1 MRRRICGLAPAPQLI
16 RSRSFILPP
25 RSRRTN
31 PVTTTMS
38 RRSDRITLQARDS
51 NTPEPAIRAPLRKRK
66 SEPSKKKSQPAAKK
80 QSCYE
85 IQKCWS
91 EDGASP
97 CILIETPHKEL
108 EPADPSSFKQY
119 RFKNLFIKASPL
131 PRLSWASSDDV
142 WIKMLNKDLKY
153 VHDKSYMQRHPKLQP
168 SMRAILLDW
177 ILEVSE
183 VYCLHRQTA
192 YLAQD
197 FFDRFMLTQEDVN
210 KDYLQLIGIT
220 ALFIASKI
228 EEIYPPK
235 ICEFA
240 YVTDGACDTWDIQ
253 CTELQILK
261 ALDWNLCPETPIS
274 WLKLYAQVEA
284 QKDSEN
290 FLVPQFSQETY
301 IQITQ
306 LLDLCMMD
314 IGSLDFS
321 YSVLAAAAFCHFST
335 FDIVNKVSGLTW
347 ESVSACVRW
356 MSSFVDVLRSE
367 AKPQLKTFAKVNA
380 EDRHNIQT
388 HITYLDFLR
397 KTQER
402 QTTDADDCPLSPMVA
417 VAPVLTPPSSTEKPP
432 NH

>member
-1 MRRRICGLAPAPQLI
+1 MTFELLVVLRGLYDGYKTRLLSSSPVA
-16 RSRSFILPP
+16 
-25 RSRRTN
+25 TN
-31 PVTTTMS
+31 MS

-51 NTPEPAIRAPLRKRK
+51 NTLEPTPRAPLRKRK
-66 SEPSKKKSQPAAKK
+66 CEQPSKKSQPAAKK

-91 EDGASP
+91 DEGASP
-97 CILIETPHKEL
+97 CVLIETPHKEL
-108 EPADPSSFKQY
+108 EPADLAGFKQY
-119 RFKNLFIKASPL
+119 RFKNLFIKPSPL
-131 PRLSWASSDDV
+131 PCLSWASSDDV
-142 WIKMLNKDLKY
+142 WIKMLNKELKY
-153 VHDKSYMQRHPKLQP
+153 VHDKNYLQRHQKLQP

-177 ILEVSE
+177 LLEVSE

-235 ICEFA
+235 IGEFA
-240 YVTDGACDTWDIQ
+240 YVTDGACDTWDIRR
-253 CTELQILK
+253 TELQILK

-284 QKDSEN
+284 QNGDEN
-290 FLVPQFSQETY
+290 FLVPQFSQEIY
-301 IQITQ
+301 IQMTQ
-306 LLDLCMMD
+306 LLDLCIMD
-314 IGSLDFS
+314 IRSLDFS

-335 FDIVNKVSGLTW
+335 FDVVNKVSGLTW
-347 ESVSACVRW
+347 ESVSECVRW
-356 MSSFVDVLRSE
+356 MSPFVDTLRSE
-367 AKPQLKTFAKVNA
+367 AKPELKTFARVKT

-388 HITYLDFLR
+388 HVTYLDFLR
-397 KTQER
+397 KAQER
-402 QTTDADDCPLSPMVA
+402 HTQDVSNCPLSPVVA
-417 VAPVLTPPSSTEKPP
+417 MATVLTPPSSTEKPT

>member
-1 MRRRICGLAPAPQLI
+1 MSRTPSPI
-16 RSRSFILPP
+16 R
-25 RSRRTN
+25 
-31 PVTTTMS
+31 TMS
-38 RRSDRITLQARDS
+38 RRSGRITLQARDS
-51 NTPEPAIRAPLRKRK
+51 NTPEPPVKALLRKRK
-66 SEPSKKKSQPAAKK
+66 SESSKKKTQPAAKK
-80 QSCYE
+80 QSYE

-91 EDGASP
+91 EDGTSP
-97 CILIETPHKEL
+97 CVLIETPHKEL

-119 RFKNLFIKASPL
+119 RFKNLFIKSSPL
-131 PRLSWASSDDV
+131 PVLSWASSDDV
-142 WIKMLNKDLKY
+142 WIKMLNKELTY

-177 ILEVSE
+177 LLEVSE

-197 FFDRFMLTQEDVN
+197 YFDRFMLTQEDVN

-235 ICEFA
+235 IGEFA

-253 CTELQILK
+253 CTELHILK
-261 ALDWNLCPETPIS
+261 ALDWTLCPETPIS

-284 QKDSEN
+284 QKDGDN
-290 FLVPQFSQETY
+290 FLVPQFSQEMY

-314 IGSLDFS
+314 ITSLDFS

-335 FDIVNKVSGLTW
+335 FDVVNKVSGLTW
-347 ESVSACVRW
+347 ESVSPCVRW
-356 MSSFVDVLRSE
+356 MSPFVDTLRSE
-367 AKPQLKTFAKVNA
+367 PKPELKTFPKVKA

-388 HITYLDFLR
+388 HVTYLDLLR
-397 KTQER
+397 KSQDR
-402 QTTDADDCPLSPMVA
+402 HTDGTDCPLSPVA
-417 VAPVLTPPSSTEKPP
+417 MTPMLTPPSSTEKPA